1 MPRIAAVQMSMAEDM
16 HENYEK
22 SLKFIKEA
30 AEAECQMVCFPEGQ
44 LTHYLPQFPGLDIS
58 EYGIPIYHEYVKGLC
73 HACRDYN
80 IIGGFSITLKENK
93 NYYPVSMIVDE
104 QGDILTIQKKHHI
117 VRAYHF
123 YEQDYYT
130 PGNDGFKVVDTSI
143 GRIGTIVCFD
153 RHFPESWRTLA
164 LKGADFVFT
173 PVANEKAEP
182 SDVFEWEIRLPAFQN
197 SMNTCMVN
205 RVGIEGEMDYC
216 GESVFADARGNVVAL
231 GDDQEGLVI
240 ADLDFDDAIRVRA
253 EKQYM
258 PLRRP
263 EVFDLD

>member
-1 MPRIAAVQMSMAEDM
+1 MPRIAAVQMSMSESM
-16 HENYEK
+16 QENYEK
-22 SLKFIKEA
+22 SLRFIREA
-30 AEAECQMVCFPEGQ
+30 AEAGCRMVCFPEGQ
-44 LTHYLPQFPGLDIS
+44 LTHYLPQFPGLDIT
-58 EYGIPIYHEYVKGLC
+58 EYGVPIDHPYIKGLC
-73 HACRDYN
+73 RACRDNN
-80 IIGGFSITLKENK
+80 IIGGLSVTLEERK

-104 QGDILTIQKKHHI
+104 AGDILTVQKKHHI

-130 PGNDGFKVVDTSI
+130 PGNEGFKVVDTSI

-182 SDVFEWEIRLPAFQN
+182 SDVFRWEILIPAFQN
-197 SMNTCMVN
+197 SMNTCMIN
-205 RVGIEGEMDYC
+205 RVGLEGEMDYC
-216 GESVFADARGNVVAL
+216 GESVFANARGEVVAL
-231 GDDQEGLVI
+231 GDDKEGLVI
-240 ADLDFDDAIRVRA
+240 ADLDFADAVKVRA

-258 PLRRP
+258 PLRRS
-263 EVFDLD
+263 EIFELD